1 MCDFVNT
8 PSQLN
13 QLVGSADQ
21 VYRTLTKFSALSA
34 QRQDTLLGVVRSTL
48 HGSEGGFPRM
58 LTLREISLT
67 ASNLD
72 KPPAMTT
79 PSWTT
84 LRVRSRRPSW
94 RMLALVRR
102 AFQSS
107 RSTDAVISRRNVETE
122 PHEGGLRCGGQ
133 VDSVIVELPH

>member
-1 MCDFVNT
+1 MCDCVNT
-8 PSQLN
+8 PPRLN

-21 VYRTLTKFSALSA
+21 VYRTLTKFNALSA
-34 QRQDTLLGVVRSTL
+34 QRQETLLGVVRSTI

-72 KPPAMTT
+72 KLPCNDNTELDFVENTVQKTLLAHACSGGKSIPA
-79 PSWTT
+79 
-84 LRVRSRRPSW
+84 
-94 RMLALVRR
+94 
-102 AFQSS
+102 S

-133 VDSVIVELPH
+133 VDSVIVELPR